1 MKLVNKKSL
10 TIAVLLS
17 LATTYGFAANY
28 TTDTNI
34 DSIGGTSGSTVT
46 NQAKLT
52 VVSDSEI
59 DILGTSA
66 KEPIGFDAQGGSLI
80 ANGKLTIKVTPD
92 DSTTKDP
99 IRPKGLI
106 VRGDSS
112 SSVQDLDVS
121 VTLASRN
128 TTLPIDVASPDSNA
142 AYAVAVGYDN
152 LGGSKTDASKSNCF
166 RRYNFKCY

>member
-66 KEPIGFDAQGGSLI
+66 KEPIGFDAQG
-80 ANGKLTIKVTPD
+80 
-92 DSTTKDP
+92 
-99 IRPKGLI
+99 
-106 VRGDSS
+106 
-112 SSVQDLDVS
+112 
-121 VTLASRN
+121 
-128 TTLPIDVASPDSNA
+128 VA
-142 AYAVAVGYDN
+142 
-152 LGGSKTDASKSNCF
+152 
-166 RRYNFKCY
+166 